1 MPELRRSTRVA
12 SRTKEENSAPAAK
25 ATVEPPLKKK
35 KSEGKP
41 ATPKKVDAVV
51 AASTAAD
58 ADDAVATVSEPKKE
72 KTAKIEELEI
82 GDKIPDW
89 FFVDQDEKEIHLA
102 KLDKP
107 IVVIFSYPKAST
119 PGCTRQ
125 ACGFR
130 DNYNGLKSKA
140 VVLGLSA
147 DSPKAQKSFATKH
160 GFQYSLLSDPSK
172 KLLQALGGLK
182 AERKII
188 RSHWIF
194 VDNVL
199 KVKAIGVSPEVSYTT
214 AKESV
219 EKFASA

>member
-12 SRTKEENSAPAAK
+12 SRAKEEKVA
-25 ATVEPPLKKK
+25 EPPLKKK
-35 KSEGKP
+35 KTTTAKKP
-41 ATPKKVDAVV
+41 QTDAP
-51 AASTAAD
+51 AAD
-58 ADDAVATVSEPKKE
+58 ADKKDDGVVKKEEPKKE
-72 KTAKIEELEI
+72 KEPKIKELEV

-89 FFVDQDEKEIHLA
+89 FFLDQDEKEIHLA

-147 DSPKAQKSFATKH
+147 DSPKAQKLFATKH

-172 KLLQALGGLK
+172 KLLEALGGLK
-182 AERKII
+182 AERKIA

-199 KVKAIGVSPEVSYTT
+199 RVKAIGVSPEVSYTT

-219 EKFASA
+219 ESLASE